1 MMTSSEVAELK
12 DVFTTVLL
20 LFVVVSFVLL
30 SLTVVISVPFVI
42 VGVFIEVFEVYVS
55 VDIVEV
61 FAAVASEKVGGLEA
75 VLSIGMTGE
84 EVGGG
89 VI

>member
-12 DVFTTVLL
+12 DVFTAVLL
-20 LFVVVSFVLL
+20 LFVVVSFVLV

-42 VGVFIEVFEVYVS
+42 VGVFIEVFEVFVS

-75 VLSIGMTGE
+75 VLSIAMRGE